1 MFNLI
6 EINKKNVCIMGL
18 MGSGKS
24 IIGKD
29 LSKYCNLKFYDTDKE
44 IELITKKS
52 INEIFEKD
60 GETYFRK
67 IEEKICLEL
76 LKKNNCIISLG
87 GGTII
92 NKKIRNAIKKNS
104 YSIYLQVKLNN
115 LESRLKLSKKRPL
128 LNKIEN
134 KKETLEKLYYE
145 RRRFYEKADFTI
157 NNDDDK
163 NQVIEKIKFKLNSYA
178 KKNLYKE

>member
-6 EINKKNVCIMGL
+6 GIKKKNVCIMGL

-29 LSKYCNLKFYDTDKE
+29 LSKYSKLKFYDTDKE

-60 GETYFRK
+60 GESYFRK
-67 IEEKICLEL
+67 IEEKICLKL

-87 GGTII
+87 GGSII
-92 NKKIRNAIKKNS
+92 NKNIRKAINQNS
-104 YSIYLQVKLNN
+104 YSIYLEVKLDN
-115 LESRLKLSKKRPL
+115 LENRLKSSKKRPL
-128 LNKIEN
+128 LNKN
-134 KKETLEKLYYE
+134 TNNKETLENLYNQ
-145 RRRFYEKADFTI
+145 RRKFYEKADFI
-157 NNDDDK
+157 VNNDNDK
-163 NQVIEKIKFKLNSYA
+163 SQVLEKIKFKLNSYA
-178 KKNLYKE
+178 KENKHK

>member
-6 EINKKNVCIMGL
+6 EIKKKNVCIMGL

-29 LSKYCNLKFYDTDKE
+29 LSKYSNLKFYDTDKE
-44 IELITKKS
+44 IELKTKKS

-60 GETYFRK
+60 GESYFRE

-76 LKKNNCIISLG
+76 LSKNNCIISIG
-87 GGTII
+87 GGSII
-92 NKKIRNAIKKNS
+92 NKKIRKAINQNS

-115 LESRLKLSKKRPL
+115 LENRLKLSKKRPL
-128 LNKIEN
+128 LNNQSN
-134 KKETLEKLYYE
+134 KKEILENLFNE
-145 RRRFYEKADFTI
+145 RRKFYEEADFI
-157 NNDDDK
+157 VSNDNDK
-163 NQVIEKIKFKLNSYA
+163 SQVLEKIKSKLNSYA
-178 KKNLYKE
+178 KENIHKK